1 MKVEIAKSTSFKLPT
16 HCLSLARGED
26 NRFYAACFDGG
37 IYSLPQIRWSRPV
50 KLAEHQNYASG
61 VNWSPVNRELVS
73 AGYDGRLLWTNPET
87 KKTTREVKAHDFW
100 SWQSTISP
108 DGRFIAS
115 TTGQYLCGGYKYEP
129 ASEKEPSVRVYD
141 VLTGREAHHFAH
153 IPPVE
158 SVAFSNDGRFLAAG
172 NLMGEVRIWS
182 LETAKEVARIETG
195 NFTGWGIIK
204 GHYFT
209 GGIFSLAFSPDDS
222 EVLLAG
228 MGSTRDPAAGNGKQL
243 WERWQWQGDTA
254 ERVASANDS
263 EIGQGLMETVAI
275 HPGGKIFAM
284 AGRLFKGQWN
294 TAIFDLSTG
303 SLLAATDTKMRV
315 SKAVWNEDG
324 TRLYL
329 GGSSG
334 QPKDMKDIEKSDWG
348 KVKVLKVAIS

>member
-1 MKVEIAKSTSFKLPT
+1 MKVEIAKSNSFKLPT
-16 HCLSLARGED
+16 HCLSLARGAD

-37 IYSLPQIRWSRPV
+37 IYSLPQIRWSKPV
-50 KLAEHQNYASG
+50 KLAEHKNYASG
-61 VNWSPVNRELVS
+61 VNWSPANRELVS
-73 AGYDGRLLWTNPET
+73 AGYDGRLLWINPET

-100 SWQSTISP
+100 SWQSTMSP

-243 WERWQWQGDTA
+243 WERWQWQGDA
-254 ERVASANDS
+254 AQRVASANDS

-275 HPGGKIFAM
+275 HPEGKIFAM

-303 SLLAATDTKMRV
+303 SLLASTDTKMRV

-334 QPKDMKDIEKSDWG
+334 QPKEMKDIEKSDWG
-348 KVKVLKVAIS
+348 RVKVLKVAVS

>member
-1 MKVEIAKSTSFKLPT
+1 MKVDISKSSSFKLPT

-26 NRFYAACFDGG
+26 NQFYAACFDGG
-37 IYSLPQIRWSRPV
+37 IYALPQIRWSKPN
-50 KLAEHQNYASG
+50 KLAEHRNYASG
-61 VNWSPVNRELVS
+61 VNWSRANRELIS
-73 AGYDGRLLWTNPET
+73 SGYDGHLLWINPD
-87 KKTTREVKAHDFW
+87 KKQTTREIKAHEFW

-108 DGRFIAS
+108 NGKFIAS
-115 TTGQYLCGGYKYEP
+115 STGQYLCGGYKYEP
-129 ASEKEPSVRVYD
+129 AQEKEPSIRVYE
-141 VLTGREAHHFAH
+141 VLTGREAHHFPH

-158 SVAFSNDGRFLAAG
+158 SVAFSNDGKFLAAG
-172 NLMGEVRIWS
+172 NLMGEVRIWN
-182 LETAKEVARIETG
+182 LETEKETARIQTG
-195 NFTGWGIIK
+195 NFTGWGVIK

-222 EVLLAG
+222 EILLAG

-243 WERWQWQGDTA
+243 WERWKWRDGSV
-254 ERVASANDS
+254 ERTGSANDS
-263 EIGQGLMETVAI
+263 EIGQGLMETLAI

-294 TAIFDLSTG
+294 TAIFDLATG

-334 QPKDMKDIEKSDWG
+334 QPKEMKDIEKTDWG
-348 KVKVLKVAIS
+348 KVKVLKVSVS

>member
-1 MKVEIAKSTSFKLPT
+1 MKVEITKSTSFKLPT

-61 VNWSPVNRELVS
+61 VNWSPANRELVS
-73 AGYDGRLLWTNPET
+73 AGYDGRLLWINPET

-243 WERWQWQGDTA
+243 WERWQWQGDA
-254 ERVASANDS
+254 PERVASANDS

-334 QPKDMKDIEKSDWG
+334 QPKEMKDIEKSDWG
-348 KVKVLKVAIS
+348 KVKVLKVAVS

>member
-37 IYSLPQIRWSRPV
+37 IYSLPQIRWSKPV
-50 KLAEHQNYASG
+50 KLAEHKNYASG
-61 VNWSPVNRELVS
+61 VNWSPANRELVS
-73 AGYDGRLLWTNPET
+73 AGYDGCLLWINPET

-100 SWQSTISP
+100 SWQSTMSP

-243 WERWQWQGDTA
+243 WERWQWQGDA
-254 ERVASANDS
+254 AQRVASANDS

-303 SLLAATDTKMRV
+303 SLLASTDTKMRV

-334 QPKDMKDIEKSDWG
+334 QPKEMKDIEKSDWG
-348 KVKVLKVAIS
+348 RVKVLKVAVS